1 MIAVD
6 TQSFVGLCETCNNA
20 PSCFHHARR
29 GPALFCEMFDDYV
42 SPDATVAARTA
53 VSAQR
58 PFLLRHTEKEP
69 VRQAGLC
76 VNCEHASHCG
86 HAKVEGG
93 VWHCEDYE

>member
-1 MIAVD
+1 MIAAD
-6 TQSFVGLCETCNNA
+6 AMQLVGLCGTCNNE

-42 SPDATVAARTA
+42 PPDLILAGRRSA
-53 VSAQR
+53 SAQR
-58 PFLLRHTEKEP
+58 PFSVRHVDQKA

-76 VNCEHASHCG
+76 VNCEHVSRCG
-86 HAKVEGG
+86 HAKAEGG